1 MEMQPP
7 VEGWEPIP
15 LSVIHIILLKMQT
28 KSASKGQTECA
39 VCNRRLCEQINKLEI
54 KRIHQNKTKLIA
66 DTHARAG

>member
-28 KSASKGQTECA
+28 KSASKGQTNVLSA
-39 VCNRRLCEQINKLEI
+39 TGDSVNKSTSLRSKEFI
-54 KRIHQNKTKLIA
+54 KTRPN
-66 DTHARAG
+66 